1 MPGRPRLIELR
12 TADREL
18 FLRELTVAD
27 ADEYYALIARNRVH
41 LTQFGNYQDEGAA
54 TLAWVKAS
62 LARSAS
68 GLRFAIWHQGALV
81 GRAELVPKL
90 PGHYGLGYWLG
101 REHVGHG
108 VMTKTVSRL
117 LEHARETL
125 EAVAFF
131 AGVTHGNAK
140 SVAVLRRLGFVP
152 AVTRA
157 DHTVFTLT
165 P

>member
-1 MPGRPRLIELR
+1 MPRRPRLIELR
-12 TADREL
+12 TDDREL
-18 FLRELTVAD
+18 VLRELTVAD
-27 ADEYYALIARNRVH
+27 ADEYYALVDRNRDH

-54 TLAWVKAS
+54 TLEWVKAS
-62 LARSAS
+62 LSRAAA
-68 GLRFAIWHQGALV
+68 GLRFGIWHHGALV

-101 REHVGHG
+101 REHVGRG
-108 VMTKTVSRL
+108 VMTTTVSRL
-117 LEHARETL
+117 LRHARETL

-140 SVAVLRRLGFVP
+140 SVAVLHRLGFVA

-157 DHTVFTLT
+157 DHTVFSLE

>member
-1 MPGRPRLIELR
+1 MLRRPRLIELR
-12 TADREL
+12 TDDREL
-18 FLRELTVAD
+18 SLRELTVAD
-27 ADEYYALIARNRVH
+27 ADEYYALVDRNREH
-41 LTQFGNYQDEGAA
+41 LTQFGNYQDEGVA
-54 TLAWVKAS
+54 TLEWVNAS
-62 LARSAS
+62 LSRAAA
-68 GLRFAIWHQGALV
+68 GLRFGIWHHGILV

-101 REHVGHG
+101 REHVGRG
-108 VMTKTVSRL
+108 FMTTTVSRL
-117 LEHARETL
+117 LRHARETL

-140 SVAVLRRLGFVP
+140 SVAVLHRLGFVA

-157 DHTVFTLT
+157 DHTVFALA